1 MFIRTERL
9 LLRPGWAEDAPA
21 LAAAIASERIVRNLV
36 HAPWPYRPY
45 HAEAF
50 LALPFDLRHPA
61 LLVFERGDDALVL
74 VGGCALARNEAGDAE
89 LGYWIAEKRWG
100 RGYATEA
107 ARAVLATA
115 AGLGH
120 RRVVSGHFT
129 DNPASG
135 AVLAKLGFRRTGTV
149 QRASLARGG
158 RSEMVTMAL
167 GGEEERPAG
176 PCDLPMAA

>member
-1 MFIRTERL
+1 MKKL
-9 LLRPGWAEDAPA
+9 SMVKAGV
-21 LAAAIASERIVRNLV
+21 LAALSVAAT
-36 HAPWPYRPY
+36 
-45 HAEAF
+45 
-50 LALPFDLRHPA
+50 ALPATAANAQRWENIKARQARL
-61 LLVFERGDDALVL
+61 DARIDQ
-74 VGGCALARNEAGDAE
+74 GIRSCALTRNEAGDAE

-107 ARAVLATA
+107 ARALLATA

-120 RRVVSGHFT
+120 RRIVSGHFT

-149 QRASLARGG
+149 QSASLARGG

-167 GGEEERPAG
+167 GSEEERPAG